1 MNPIRD
7 LHQLGQSLWYD
18 NIQRRMLENGELAQL
33 VETGQVRGVTSNPSI
48 FQNAIAKTSDY
59 DSALKPMAW
68 AGWDPDSIFWQLAV
82 EDIRAAAD
90 LFAPLYKET
99 KGGDG
104 YVSLEVSPLL
114 AKDSGNTAKEAKR
127 LWKWVDRPNLMIK
140 IPATVEGLPA
150 VRQTIAEGINV
161 NVTLIFS
168 LERYARVMNAYMD
181 GLEDRLAAGKPIDS
195 IASVASFFVSRVDT
209 KVDGFLK
216 AIPGGEKLMGKA
228 AVANAKLAY
237 DLFKKVIAS
246 TRWKKLAAQGARLQR
261 PLWASTSTKNPAYRD
276 VIYIEELIGPD
287 TVNTV
292 PPQTLT
298 AFGEHGN
305 AGVTIDK
312 DVDAARKHIEKLEA
326 AGISMDRVTSELEA
340 EGVKAF
346 ADAFKGMLDTI
357 EERRMGAV
365 KELGPLQ
372 TLSADMVKK
381 LEAEKV
387 PARIW
392 KKDPSIWT
400 TDLAG
405 QEEIRKRL
413 GWLTAPQTVLHNLSD
428 WQKLRDDLQKEGFT
442 HGLILGMGGSSL
454 APEVLRLTF
463 GVTALDVT
471 ILDST
476 DPAQVKAADKN
487 NPGGKTLYIISSK
500 SGSTAE
506 VAAMIDYFW
515 AKMTRLAGENAGR
528 YFIAITDPG
537 TSLEKLGKER
547 KFRAVINGDP
557 TVGGRYSALTPFGLV
572 PATLLG
578 LDTLKLVER
587 ARALAKDC
595 EPEVPAGRNPGL
607 VLGAILGVAALNGRD
622 KLTVIAD
629 KGNLC
634 FGAWLEQLVA
644 ESSGKQGKGIVPV
657 DGEPRHPVQGYGA
670 DRLFVYLRLD
680 GSQDSFVASLQ
691 KAGQPV
697 LVLPL
702 RDVYDTGSE
711 FFRWGFATAVACGVL
726 GVNSF
731 DQPDVQ
737 FNKTLTLDKIAA
749 YKKSGHLD
757 EPMPDQEFPC
767 MDLYGMPEAALYAD
781 ADQAVLA
788 FLRKVKP
795 GDYVAINAYLP
806 RNPKM
811 FTALQRLRKV
821 VIQHTGVPVTLGFGP
836 RFLHST
842 GQLHKGGTNNG
853 VFVQLTADPDKDVEI
868 PNQGMTF
875 GVLERAQALGDF
887 ESLKSRGRR
896 ILRIHLKGIT
906 PDQIFQEKGDE

>member
-1 MNPIRD
+1 
-7 LHQLGQSLWYD
+7 
-18 NIQRRMLENGELAQL
+18 
-33 VETGQVRGVTSNPSI
+33 
-48 FQNAIAKTSDY
+48 
-59 DSALKPMAW
+59 
-68 AGWDPDSIFWQLAV
+68 
-82 EDIRAAAD
+82 
-90 LFAPLYKET
+90 
-99 KGGDG
+99 
-104 YVSLEVSPLL
+104 VSLEVSPLL
-114 AKDSGNTAKEAKR
+114 AKDTANTAKEAKR
-127 LWKWVDRPNLMIK
+127 LWNWVDRPNLMIK

-150 VRQTIAEGINV
+150 VRKTIAEGINA

-168 LERYARVMNAYMD
+168 LERYARVLDAYMD
-181 GLEDRLAAGKPIDS
+181 GLEDRLAAGKPIDG

-209 KVDGFLK
+209 KVDGLLK
-216 AIPGGEKLMGKA
+216 AIAGGEKLVGKA
-228 AVANAKLAY
+228 AVANARLAY
-237 DLFKKVIAS
+237 DLFKKVTAS
-246 TRWKKLAAQGARLQR
+246 KRWQKLAGQGARIQR

-276 VIYIEELIGPD
+276 VIYVEELIGAD

-298 AFGEHGN
+298 AFGEHGK
-305 AGVTIDK
+305 AKVTIDK
-312 DVDAARKHIEKLEA
+312 DVEAAKQHIQKLEA
-326 AGISMDRVTSELEA
+326 AGISMDRVTSELEV

-372 TLSADMVKK
+372 AASAEMVKK
-381 LEAEKV
+381 LETEKV

-392 KKDPSIWT
+392 KKDPSVWT
-400 TDLAG
+400 SDTAG

-413 GWLTAPQTVLHNLSD
+413 GWLTAPDKVLKDLPA
-428 WQKLRDDLQKEGFT
+428 WQKLRDDLLSEGFT
-442 HGLILGMGGSSL
+442 HALILGMGGSSL

-463 GVTALDVT
+463 GAAALDVT

-476 DPAQVKAADKN
+476 DPAQVRAADKS
-487 NPGGKTLYIISSK
+487 NPEGKTIYIISSK

-506 VAAMIDYFW
+506 VAAMVDYFW
-515 AKMTRLAGENAGR
+515 VKMTKLTGEKAGQ
-528 YFIAITDPG
+528 YFIAITDPD

-578 LDTLKLVER
+578 LDTAKLVER
-587 ARALAKDC
+587 ARALARDC
-595 EPEVPAGRNPGL
+595 SPDVPAGRNPGL
-607 VLGAILGVAALNGRD
+607 VLGAILGAVALDGRD

-629 KGNLC
+629 KGNQS

-644 ESSGKQGKGIVPV
+644 ESSGKQDKGIVPV
-657 DGEPRHPVQGYGA
+657 DGEPHHPVQGYGA
-670 DRLFVYLRLD
+670 DRIFIYLRLD
-680 GSQDSFVASLQ
+680 GSQDRFVTALQ

-697 LVLPL
+697 LVFPL

-711 FFRWGFATAVACGVL
+711 FFRWGFATAVACGVM

-737 FNKTLTLDKIAA
+737 FNKTLTLEKIAA
-749 YKKSGHLD
+749 YKRSGHLD

-767 MDLYGMPEAALYAD
+767 LNLYGMPEAALYAD
-781 ADQAVLA
+781 ADQAVIA

-811 FTALQRLRKV
+811 YKALQALRTA
-821 VIQHTGVPVTLGFGP
+821 VIQHTGAAVTLGFGP

-842 GQLHKGGTNNG
+842 GQLHKGGANNG
-853 VFVQLTADPDKDVEI
+853 VFLQITADPEKDIEI
-868 PNQGMTF
+868 PNQGMSF

-887 ESLKSRGRR
+887 ESLKTRKRR

-906 PDQIFQEKGDE
+906 PDKIFEEKGDD